1 MFGLLLKLNLQYPI
15 TGYAS
20 WLMNEKSESIERTIQ
35 TKKILVLG
43 ASGMLGHMLIRV
55 LSSRHQVVGTTSS
68 IYDKES
74 PLARILSQDNWVD
87 QVDVRNLFTV
97 EEAIR
102 ATNPDVVINCVGVI
116 KQKMESRNI
125 MDAILINSL
134 IPHQLANICNQIHS
148 RLIHFST
155 DCVFDGSPGIK
166 KVNDLPNATD
176 LYGTTKRLGEVDY
189 APALTLRT
197 GFVGRQLSGF
207 EGLFEWVRSQ
217 RGKTINGYQNA
228 IYSGFTAMALA
239 RIIQQIIE
247 EHDQLS
253 GLHQVA
259 GNHINKFDLITK
271 LNEYLDLDL
280 TIIKNTDFMC
290 DRSMDG
296 TEFTKLTNI
305 PIPSWD
311 DMLAEFATDQD
322 FYNFN

>member
-1 MFGLLLKLNLQYPI
+1 
-15 TGYAS
+15 
-20 WLMNEKSESIERTIQ
+20 MNEKSESIERTIQ

-102 ATNPDVVINCVGVI
+102 ATKPDVVINCVGVI